1 MLSATC
7 YKNESTMCEQ
17 MTALINL
24 EQDIIYSSIGYLGL
38 DLLYECL
45 RQKKNTMDVA
55 RLFLKYS
62 TFNCAHIKVTTPS
75 SMFKF
80 NCTHIKI
87 LL

>member
-45 RQKKNTMDVA
+45 RQKK
-55 RLFLKYS
+55 KYDGRGEIVS
-62 TFNCAHIKVTTPS
+62 KIFNLQLRTY
-75 SMFKF
+75 
-80 NCTHIKI
+80 
-87 LL
+87 